1 MIVGAS
7 SSHFAPVLRF
17 HSSWSFL
24 SIGGLNKSLFGPPS
38 VDADRSLPIFT
49 TCLLS
54 VRPVWISWSYPLAG
68 CIGFYNLLGSSLCH
82 NSVRVYF
89 HPSPPLQIQE
99 LVAFSPRHLQ
109 AKQWSICSVGL
120 NLAVVPAEWGCH
132 FPPRIPAV
140 LGSQGALLL
149 QVRMSP
155 AFTATASGSDKSIAL
170 QLMSTSV
177 REFLEGSFVGVGQFA
192 REN

>member
-1 MIVGAS
+1 M
-7 SSHFAPVLRF
+7 
-17 HSSWSFL
+17 
-24 SIGGLNKSLFGPPS
+24 
-38 VDADRSLPIFT
+38 
-49 TCLLS
+49 
-54 VRPVWISWSYPLAG
+54 
-68 CIGFYNLLGSSLCH
+68 
-82 NSVRVYF
+82 VYF
-89 HPSPPLQIQE
+89 HPSPHLQIQE

-120 NLAVVPAEWGCH
+120 NLAVVPAKKWLP
-132 FPPRIPAV
+132 FPTV

-155 AFTATASGSDKSIAL
+155 ASTATVSGSDKSIAL